1 VSSSRRRE
9 LACAARFVFEVGYL
23 KRLPRFG
30 ATYAGVGGDETVA
43 AHSFR
48 TAVIAGVLAAAEG
61 LDVAR
66 ASLMA
71 LVHDLPETRTG
82 DLNLVQKR
90 YLQRSVPPGEIVAA
104 QTDGLPAA
112 FAVEVAAVV
121 GEYLER
127 RTPLARLVHD
137 ADLLEGIARARELAA
152 SRPELMD
159 AWARNLARDLTL
171 ATSRDLYDQ
180 LMTHSPDDWWVTL
193 ARGG

>member
-1 VSSSRRRE
+1 VEVTPPRGPRAVQGAPRRAVQTGGRPAASSTGERVSSSRRRE

-90 YLQRSVPPGEIVAA
+90 YLQRSVPP
-104 QTDGLPAA
+104 
-112 FAVEVAAVV
+112 
-121 GEYLER
+121 
-127 RTPLARLVHD
+127 
-137 ADLLEGIARARELAA
+137 
-152 SRPELMD
+152 
-159 AWARNLARDLTL
+159 
-171 ATSRDLYDQ
+171 
-180 LMTHSPDDWWVTL
+180 
-193 ARGG
+193 